1 MRSARSRARSSAV
14 ERLFAY
20 GTLMR
25 GEPLHR
31 TLARG
36 ATRLDAGA
44 SVAGRLVSLGRWPGL
59 VAGRG
64 RVRGELYR
72 LDDAALLPVL
82 DRTEG
87 VQFVRRRTVVTQS
100 DGRRVRA
107 WVYRYAGPHTTAPLV
122 PQGDWRRRHDA

>member
-1 MRSARSRARSSAV
+1 MPSARSRPRSKSAPL
-14 ERLFAY
+14 LFVY

-25 GEPLHR
+25 GEPLHA

-36 ATRLDAGA
+36 ATFLGDAF
-44 SVAGRLVSLGRWPGL
+44 VTGRLVSLGRWPGL
-59 VAGRG
+59 LPGTD
-64 RVRGELYR
+64 RVRGEIFR
-72 LDDAALLPVL
+72 LDDPALLPVL

-87 VQFVRRRTVVTQS
+87 VQFVRRRTIVTQL

-107 WVYRYAGPHTTAPLV
+107 WLYRYAGPRTTAPLI